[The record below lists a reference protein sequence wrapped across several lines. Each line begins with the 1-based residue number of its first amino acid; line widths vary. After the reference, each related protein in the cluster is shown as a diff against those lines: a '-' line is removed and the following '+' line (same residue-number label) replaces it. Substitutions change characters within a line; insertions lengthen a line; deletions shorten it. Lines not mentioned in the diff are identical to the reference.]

1 MRSFLGGN
9 MFIEMKENIGRE
21 NPMTKE
27 VIRQALLLGVQV
39 AVEMR
44 GGAILVR
51 LENATVRIQDIPLEC
66 FERLPGVFR
75 VVPAFQLGF

>member
-1 MRSFLGGN
+1 

-21 NPMTKE
+21 NPQTLE

-39 AVEMR
+39 AIEMR
-44 GGAILVR
+44 GGAIFIR
-51 LENATVRIQDIPLEC
+51 LENATVRVQDIPIEF

>member
-1 MRSFLGGN
+1 

-21 NPMTKE
+21 SLETQE
-27 VIRQALLLGVQV
+27 VVRHALMLGVQV
-39 AVEMR
+39 TIEMR

-51 LENATVRIQDIPLEC
+51 LENATTLVKDIPLEY